1 VSDRAPHIVVL
12 GGPNGAGKSTA
23 APSLLHGRLRVS
35 EFVNADT
42 IARGL
47 AAFSPESAALDA
59 GRIMLRRLR
68 QLVVERRSFA
78 FETTLASRTFAPML
92 VRWRAAGYV
101 VHVVFLWLPTADLAV
116 ARVRERVRLGGHGV
130 PVETI
135 VRRHARGVR
144 NFIELYRPLA
154 HSWRVLDNS
163 GARPRLVAEGMGA
176 SESVRQPERW
186 QRLLETAR

>member
-1 VSDRAPHIVVL
+1 MSDRAPHVVVL

-47 AAFSPESAALDA
+47 AAFSPESAALEA

-68 QLVVERRSFA
+68 QLALERRSFA

-92 VRWRAAGYV
+92 VRWKAAGYV

-154 HSWRVLDNS
+154 QSWRVLDNS
-163 GARPRLVAEGMGA
+163 GPRPRLVAEGNGA
-176 SESVRQPERW
+176 STSVRQAEPW
-186 QRLLETAR
+186 QRFLETAR